1 MARAR
6 AAVPRPAG
14 GVEGGRA
21 RRRARGGRGRPVTA
35 GGAVR
40 VGERGRRA
48 WAGAGRGVQ
57 TYGGR
62 RRAASTATAGSVEGE
77 GDGGRRRG
85 RGRLRAASRARA
97 TVAGLRRGVESEK
110 TRKGSGPCIYSPP
123 FSRGWGGDPRLKG
136 NL

>member
-1 MARAR
+1 MARGAPLSLHDLALCLRPVARAR

-62 RRAASTATAGSVEGE
+62 RRAASRARATAGGVEGE
-77 GDGGRRRG
+77 GDGGRP
-85 RGRLRAASRARA
+85 SAR
-97 TVAGLRRGVESEK
+97 
-110 TRKGSGPCIYSPP
+110 C
-123 FSRGWGGDPRLKG
+123 
-136 NL
+136 